1 MARRHVSKR
10 GAKDIAEERVD
21 ILFEEAASEARKG
34 NDERGKRYVGLA
46 LRMSERHK
54 VRASHKRTYC
64 PECHTYF
71 VPPRNVRVRTGSGR
85 VSMTCLS
92 CGHVQRYPLR
102 ARKGG

>member
-1 MARRHVSKR
+1 MSKR

-21 ILFEEAASEARKG
+21 VLFEEAAAEAKG
-34 NDERGKRYVGLA
+34 GADARARRYVDLA

-64 PECHTYF
+64 PQCHTYF
-71 VPPRNVRVRTGSGR
+71 VPPRTVRVRTRQGR

-92 CGHVQRYPLR
+92 CGHVLRYPVR
-102 ARKGG
+102 AEKGG

>member
-21 ILFEEAASEARKG
+21 ILFEEAAAEARRG
-34 NDERGKRYVGLA
+34 NDVRAKRYVGLA

-54 VRASHKRTYC
+54 VKASHKRTYC
-64 PECHTYF
+64 PECHVYF

-92 CGHVQRYPLR
+92 CGHVLRYPLR
-102 ARKGG
+102 AGKGG

>member
-21 ILFEEAASEARKG
+21 ILFDEAAAEAR
-34 NDERGKRYVGLA
+34 RGDDARARRYVGLA

-54 VRASHKRTYC
+54 VRARHKRTYC
-64 PECHTYF
+64 PQCHAYF

-85 VSMTCLS
+85 VSMTCLG
-92 CGHVQRYPLR
+92 CGHVLRYPLR
-102 ARKGG
+102 AKGRA

>member
-21 ILFEEAASEARKG
+21 ILFGGAAAEAR
-34 NDERGKRYVGLA
+34 RGDDARARRYVGLA

-54 VRASHKRTYC
+54 VKASHKRTYC

-92 CGHVQRYPLR
+92 CGHVLRYPMK
-102 ARKGG
+102 AKGRV

>member
-21 ILFEEAASEARKG
+21 ILFEEASSEARKG
-34 NDERGKRYVGLA
+34 NDERAKKYVGLA

-54 VRASHKRTYC
+54 VKASHKRTYC
-64 PECHTYF
+64 PECHAYF

-85 VSMTCLS
+85 ISMTCLS
-92 CGHVQRYPLR
+92 CGHVLRYPLR
-102 ARKGG
+102 AKKEV

>member
-21 ILFEEAASEARKG
+21 VLFYEAAAEAKKG
-34 NDERGKRYVGLA
+34 DDERARRYVGLA

-71 VPPRNVRVRTGSGR
+71 VPPRNVRVRTRSGR
-85 VSMTCLS
+85 VAMTCLS
-92 CGHVQRYPLR
+92 CGHVLRYPLG
-102 ARKGG
+102 AKKEG

>member
-1 MARRHVSKR
+1 MARRRVSKR

-21 ILFEEAASEARKG
+21 ILFEEAAAEAV
-34 NDERGKRYVGLA
+34 RGDDVRARRYVGLA

-85 VSMTCLS
+85 VSMTCLA
-92 CGHVQRYPLR
+92 CGHVLRYPMR
-102 ARKGG
+102 NRGGA

>member
-10 GAKDIAEERVD
+10 GAKDIAEERVFV
-21 ILFEEAASEARKG
+21 LFEEAAAEAT
-34 NDERGKRYVGLA
+34 RGDDARARRYVELA

-54 VRASHKRTYC
+54 VKASHKRTYC

-71 VPPRNVRVRTGSGR
+71 VPPRNVRVRTRSGK

-92 CGHVQRYPLR
+92 CGHVLRYPMR
-102 ARKGG
+102 AGKGG

>member
-21 ILFEEAASEARKG
+21 ILFYEAAVEAK
-34 NDERGKRYVGLA
+34 RGDDARARRYVGLA

-54 VRASHKRTYC
+54 VRATHKRTYC
-64 PECHTYF
+64 PECHAYF

-85 VSMTCLS
+85 VSMTCLM

-102 ARKGG
+102 TKGRA